1 MNIDIDIGVTL
12 KGEYLPP
19 TITTASEDS
28 RKVAV
33 CLHPWSWLGGSMHDP
48 VLDILARPF
57 QDKGYHVFRYNSRGV
72 GGSSGWPTLTG
83 LTEGKD
89 LEAVVDW
96 SLRYVQGL
104 RSPTADNAAKTS
116 DVVIVGYSH
125 GSLIASLYP
134 ILPNK
139 YTKVSH
145 VLVSYPLGP
154 RTYLTLFHSSTYA
167 SKLRE
172 LVQNTN
178 SNVLIIYGDQDEFT
192 SGKSYE
198 GWAQELI
205 KVTEVRNSTE
215 SDNSPSP
222 LDVAQG
228 QKQNS
233 LTVCCR
239 PGASHFWRGSHGIWL
254 AETLAK
260 WL

>member
-1 MNIDIDIGVTL
+1 MNINIDIGVTL

-19 TITTASEDS
+19 TFTTASEDS
-28 RKVAV
+28 LKVAV

-57 QDKGYHVFRYNSRGV
+57 HDNGYHVFRYNSRGV

-104 RSPTADNAAKTS
+104 GSPTTNDSAKTS

-134 ILPNK
+134 ILPGK
-139 YTKVSH
+139 HTKVSH

-154 RTYLTLFHSSTYA
+154 RKYLTLFHSSTYA

-172 LVQNTN
+172 LVQNRH

-192 SGKSYE
+192 SAKSYE

-205 KVTEVRNSTE
+205 K
-215 SDNSPSP
+215 
-222 LDVAQG
+222 QG
-228 QKQNS
+228 QKQNRM
-233 LTVCCR
+233 TVCCR
-239 PGASHFWRGSHGIWL
+239 PGASHFWRGRHGIWL
-254 AETLAK
+254 AETVAK